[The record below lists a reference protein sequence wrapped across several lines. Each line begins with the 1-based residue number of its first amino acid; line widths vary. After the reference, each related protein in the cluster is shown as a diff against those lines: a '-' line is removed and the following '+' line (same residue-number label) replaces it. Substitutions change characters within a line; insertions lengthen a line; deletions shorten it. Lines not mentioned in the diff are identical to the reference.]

1 MITKYPKNVDIGPI
15 VEQVNNLHFEKRLQL
30 NETTGNIL
38 NGPYTVKQEYKGTP
52 LGDLLESLDNIG
64 EARLLKLKSAESYT
78 AHCDPD
84 DRIHLAITTNL
95 HCYLIDLDEQKLY
108 HIPVDGQLWY
118 MDTSH
123 THVAA
128 NYGGRDRIH
137 LNIRVPLPAV
147 KEPYHRL
154 SIEPNDFDW
163 KQEAY
168 TVVMKFFNKAI
179 KENIIQGF
187 EKVNEREA
195 LINCDLKVLDPYVA
209 ELRAKGFRVFIS

>member
-1 MITKYPKNVDIGPI
+1 MITKYPKTVDIGPI
-15 VEQVNNLHFEKRLQL
+15 VEQVNNIHFEKRIQL
-30 NETTGNIL
+30 NETSGNIL

-52 LGDLLESLDNIG
+52 LGILLESLGNIG

-84 DRIHLAITTNL
+84 DRLHLAITTNP

-118 MDTSH
+118 MDTGH

-147 KEPYHRL
+147 TEPYHRL

-168 TVVMKFFNKAI
+168 TVVMKFFNRAI

-195 LINCDLKVLDPYVA
+195 LINCDLEVLDPYVK
-209 ELRAKGFRVFIS
+209 ELRSKGFRVFIS